1 MKVERISIQRKDD
14 FQDIR
19 SIKII
24 PDLLIVFGERSLL
37 TEPKLLKEIRSA
49 FPEVIIFG
57 CSSAGEISGVE
68 VSGSSVS
75 ITAIKFDNS
84 HVELES
90 VSLADYED
98 GIKGCESLIKS
109 LSPCNLKHVM
119 LLSDGIN
126 INGAKLVEGIE
137 AHLPND
143 VKVTGGLAADGTD
156 FKETVVF
163 DKNGNPSKNCIA
175 ALGFYGDQ
183 ITIGYG
189 SNGGWDSFGL
199 ERLVTKS
206 KDNILFELDGKPALE
221 LYKSFLGERAS
232 ELPASGLL
240 FPLSLRENGVSEPV
254 VRTILG
260 INEEEHSLI
269 FAGDIPEGSYVKLM
283 KANVDRLISGAE
295 SSAITTT
302 EMLTKGDAELA
313 ILISCV
319 GRKLVLKQLIEEEVE
334 AVADVVGKQ
343 ANITGFYSYGEISP
357 FRCNTPCLLHN
368 QTMTITTISE
378 K

>member
-1 MKVERISIQRKDD
+1 MKVDRINIQWKNY
-14 FQDIR
+14 QDIR
-19 SIKII
+19 NINII
-24 PDLLIVFGERSLL
+24 PDLLLVFGDRSLL
-37 TEPKLLKEIRSA
+37 SEPNLLEEIRSS
-49 FPEVIIFG
+49 FPETIIFG
-57 CSSAGEISGVE
+57 CSSAGEISGIE
-68 VSGSSVS
+68 VTDSSVA
-75 ITAIKFDNS
+75 ITAVKFENS

-90 VSLADYED
+90 VSLSDYED
-98 GIKGCESLIKS
+98 SVTSCETLIKN
-109 LSPCNLKHVM
+109 LSPHNLKHVM

-126 INGAKLVEGIE
+126 INGAKLIEGIE
-137 AHLPND
+137 EHLPSD
-143 VKVTGGLAADGTD
+143 VRVTGGLAADGTD

-163 DKNGNPSKNCIA
+163 DKYGNLSQNCIA

-183 ITIGYG
+183 LTVGYG

-206 KDNILFELDGKPALE
+206 NDNILFELDGKPALE

-260 INEEEHSLI
+260 INEEDQSLI

-283 KANVDRLISGAE
+283 KANIDRLISGAE

-302 EMLTKGDAELA
+302 DMLPKGDAELA

-343 ANITGFYSYGEISP
+343 ASITGFYSYGEISP

>member
-1 MKVERISIQRKDD
+1 MKVERINIQNQNN
-14 FQDIR
+14 FQDVRNIN
-19 SIKII
+19 II
-24 PDLLIVFGERSLL
+24 PDLLFVFGERSLL
-37 TEPKLLKEIRSA
+37 LKPNLMKEIRSA
-49 FPEVIIFG
+49 FPEAIVFG
-57 CSSAGEISGVE
+57 CSSAGEISGIE
-68 VSGSSVS
+68 VKDSSVS
-75 ITAIKFDNS
+75 ITAVKFEKS
-84 HVELES
+84 HVKLES
-90 VSLADYED
+90 ISLLDYED
-98 GIKGCESLIKS
+98 GIKGSEALIKS
-109 LSPCNLKHVM
+109 LSPHNLKHVM
-119 LLSDGIN
+119 LFSDGLN

-137 AHLPND
+137 AHLPSK
-143 VKVTGGLAADGTD
+143 VRVTGGLAADGTD

-302 EMLTKGDAELA
+302 EMLPKGDAELA

>member
-68 VSGSSVS
+68 VSDSSVS